1 MRRSGLIGFSVFIFV
16 FLVFAACSSLNK
28 NADVLSAKRMYAERL
43 VRDSVFLR
51 DSIVVRESAD
61 TVFRT
66 HTRTIYRDRL
76 HTDTLWR
83 TDTLLMVQESV
94 KPDSERGALLWKNM
108 AVLFLSAL
116 VLWKS
121 GLLAFIRRILKK
133 VL

>member
-1 MRRSGLIGFSVFIFV
+1 
-16 FLVFAACSSLNK
+16 
-28 NADVLSAKRMYAERL
+28 MYAERL

-61 TVFRT
+61 TVFHT

-94 KPDSERGALLWKNM
+94 KPDSERGALLWKNV

-116 VLWKS
+116 LLWKS